1 MIHLRPFAARFG
13 WFHGIFGEPIIP
25 LAKSAFLQCPSRLR
39 CVCATAMIAESGR
52 LPLNSIQ

>member
-1 MIHLRPFAARFG
+1 VYFFG
-13 WFHGIFGEPIIP
+13 RAIIP
-25 LAKSAFLQCPSRLR
+25 LAKSAFVRCPEQLR